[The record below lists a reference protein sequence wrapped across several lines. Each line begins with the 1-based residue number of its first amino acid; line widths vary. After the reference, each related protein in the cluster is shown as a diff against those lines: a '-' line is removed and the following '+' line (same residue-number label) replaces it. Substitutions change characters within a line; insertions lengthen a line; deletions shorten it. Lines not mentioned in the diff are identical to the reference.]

1 MLDEIMN
8 QGHFLRRMLQAPKN
22 KCQKGSFQ
30 HEYITIAPNLVRI
43 VSQEPPVVILTSDIF
58 VNTTQDK
65 IAGVDK

>member
-8 QGHFLRRMLQAPKN
+8 QGHSLRRMLQAPKN

-43 VSQEPPVVILTSDIF
+43 VSEEPVVILTSDIF
-58 VNTTQDK
+58 VNTQDK